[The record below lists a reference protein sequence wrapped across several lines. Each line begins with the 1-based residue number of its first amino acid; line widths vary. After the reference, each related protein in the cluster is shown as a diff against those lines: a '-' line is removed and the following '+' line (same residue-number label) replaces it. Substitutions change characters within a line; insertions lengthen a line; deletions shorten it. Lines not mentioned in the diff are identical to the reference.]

1 MKNVLEQLV
10 GQWRLVVYESRYT
23 DGSVRL
29 PMGEHPNGVLLYT
42 AHDQVSVHMTRHDR
56 QPFIVNDWLGGTD
69 EEVRSAY
76 ESYIG
81 YFGHY
86 SVDENAGTVT
96 HHIEGCSFQN
106 WVGQDLVR
114 YFMLESDLL
123 TLTTDPVL
131 MGGGER
137 RGYLEWQRSLNVL

>member
-1 MKNVLEQLV
+1 MIEKLL
-10 GQWRLVVYESRYT
+10 GQWQLRVYESRYT

-29 PMGEHPNGVLLYT
+29 PMGDQPHGVLLYT
-42 AHDQVSVHMTRHDR
+42 AQGEVSVHMTRHDR
-56 QPFIVNDWLGGTD
+56 QPFASGDWLGGTD

-81 YFGHY
+81 YFGRY
-86 SVDENAGTVT
+86 TVDETAGTVT

-106 WVGQDLVR
+106 WVGRDLVR
-114 YFMLESDLL
+114 FFTIDGELL
-123 TLTTDPVL
+123 TLTTATVL

-137 RGYLEWQRSLNVL
+137 RGYLVWQKV

>member
-1 MKNVLEQLV
+1 MIDQLV
-10 GQWRLVVYESRYT
+10 GQWGLRIYESRYT

-29 PMGEHPNGVLLYT
+29 PMGEHPHGVLLYT
-42 AHDQVSVHMTRHDR
+42 EHGKVSVHMTRHDR
-56 QPFIVNDWLGGTD
+56 QPFASDDWLSGSD
-69 EEVRSAY
+69 LEVRDAY
-76 ESYIG
+76 QSYIG
-81 YFGHY
+81 YFGRY
-86 SVDENAGTVT
+86 ALDQSAGTVT

-114 YFMLESDLL
+114 YFKLENDLL

-137 RGYLEWQRSLNVL
+137 RGYLVWKKEI